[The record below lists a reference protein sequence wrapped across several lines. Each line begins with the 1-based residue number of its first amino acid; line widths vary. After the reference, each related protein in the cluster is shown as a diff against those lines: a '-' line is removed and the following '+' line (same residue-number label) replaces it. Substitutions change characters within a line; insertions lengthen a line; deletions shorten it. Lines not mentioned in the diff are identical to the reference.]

1 MNNSQIEL
9 VFSRLEKNNPQP
21 TTELHYSNGFE
32 LLVAVVLSAQATD
45 IRVNIVTKKL
55 FSLANTPEAML
66 ELGEKTIRETIKS
79 IGLYQNKAKNV
90 IKLSQQIIDEHHHS
104 IPQTLDQLTTLA
116 GVGRKTANV
125 ILNTLYGHLV
135 IAVDTHVYRV
145 SKRLGIALKED
156 KTPLAVEKRI
166 IKRIP
171 KRWLRHAHHWLILHG
186 RYICKAKQPSCTTCP
201 LNDLCDDFLNRQVDS
216 HSNH

>member
-21 TTELHYSNGFE
+21 TTELHYSNAFE

-66 ELGEKTIRETIKS
+66 ELGEKAIRETIKS

-90 IKLSQQIIDEHHHS
+90 IK
-104 IPQTLDQLTTLA
+104 
-116 GVGRKTANV
+116 
-125 ILNTLYGHLV
+125 
-135 IAVDTHVYRV
+135 
-145 SKRLGIALKED
+145 
-156 KTPLAVEKRI
+156 
-166 IKRIP
+166 
-171 KRWLRHAHHWLILHG
+171 
-186 RYICKAKQPSCTTCP
+186 
-201 LNDLCDDFLNRQVDS
+201 
-216 HSNH
+216 

>member
-216 HSNH
+216 LSNH

>member
-1 MNNSQIEL
+1 M
-9 VFSRLEKNNPQP
+9 P
-21 TTELHYSNGFE
+21 
-32 LLVAVVLSAQATD
+32 
-45 IRVNIVTKKL
+45 
-55 FSLANTPEAML
+55 
-66 ELGEKTIRETIKS
+66 
-79 IGLYQNKAKNV
+79 
-90 IKLSQQIIDEHHHS
+90 KLSQQIIDEHHHS

>member
-21 TTELHYSNGFE
+21 TTELHYSNAFE

-66 ELGEKTIRETIKS
+66 ELGEKAIRETIKS

-201 LNDLCDDFLNRQVDS
+201 LNDLCDDFLDRQVDS